1 MKTEGNQVFCGQVF
15 LEVDCLRGLSAIH
28 ICICIHIHICIVIL
42 ICICIV
48 FDIYEGGLFERFVG
62 Y

>member
-1 MKTEGNQVFCGQVF
+1 MKAEGNQVFCGRSF
-15 LEVDCLRGLSAIH
+15 LEVGCLRGLLA
-28 ICICIHIHICIVIL
+28 ICILIYVCICIVIL

-48 FDIYEGGLFERFVG
+48 FNIYEGGLFERFVG